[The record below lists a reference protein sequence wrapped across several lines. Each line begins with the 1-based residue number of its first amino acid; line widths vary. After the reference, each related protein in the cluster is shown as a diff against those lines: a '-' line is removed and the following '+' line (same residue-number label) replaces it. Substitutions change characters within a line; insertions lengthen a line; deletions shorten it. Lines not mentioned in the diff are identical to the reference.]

1 MHDLKN
7 RHVLVTGASGLV
19 GSTLIPRLLEAGAK
33 VRATHRHRELPYS
46 DKDVKKIHADLTQ
59 PAACQ
64 QAVEGV
70 EYVFHCAANTSGA
83 ATMATTPMVHVTPN
97 VIMNSLLLEA
107 AYHAGVTK
115 FLWLS
120 STTGYPVSGEAE
132 VREEEMFNG
141 DPFEKYYFVGWMKR
155 FTEVLCKMYGEKLPR
170 KMATLVLRPTNI
182 YGVHDD
188 FEFATSHVIP
198 ALIRKVVE
206 RWNPLE
212 VWGTGD
218 DVRDAIY
225 VDDMVDAM
233 LLAVQKLDA
242 HAAINIGYGEAY
254 SVKQILALLL
264 EIDGFPEAKIVFN
277 TSKPT
282 MIPIRKVD
290 LTRARELLGFQART
304 SLRDGLAKTIT
315 WYRREKHRPSEPA

>member
-1 MHDLKN
+1 
-7 RHVLVTGASGLV
+7 
-19 GSTLIPRLLEAGAK
+19 
-33 VRATHRHRELPYS
+33 
-46 DKDVKKIHADLTQ
+46 
-59 PAACQ
+59 
-64 QAVEGV
+64 
-70 EYVFHCAANTSGA
+70 
-83 ATMATTPMVHVTPN
+83 MATTPMVHVTPN
-97 VIMNSLLLEA
+97 VIMNSLLLES

-132 VREEEMFNG
+132 VREDEMFNG

-233 LLAVQKLDA
+233 LLAIRKLEA

-264 EIDGFPEAKIVFN
+264 EIDNFPEAKLVFN

-290 LTRARELLGFQART
+290 LTRARELLGFRAKT
-304 SLRDGLAKTIT
+304 SLRDGLAKTIA
-315 WYRREKHRPSEPA
+315 WYRQEKHRPAQA

>member
-1 MHDLKN
+1 MHDLKS

-33 VRATHRHRELPYS
+33 VRATHRRRELPYS
-46 DKDVKKIHADLTQ
+46 DKDVEKIHADLTQ

-97 VIMNSLLLEA
+97 VIMNSLLLES

-120 STTGYPVSGEAE
+120 STTGYPVSGDAE

-233 LLAVQKLDA
+233 LLAIRKLDA

-264 EIDGFPEAKIVFN
+264 EIDEFADAKIVFN

-304 SLRDGLAKTIT
+304 SLRDGLAKTIA
-315 WYRREKHRPSEPA
+315 WYRREKHQLVKPA

>member
-1 MHDLKN
+1 MIELKDKK
-7 RHVLVTGASGLV
+7 VLVTGASGLT

-33 VRATHRHRELPYS
+33 VRATFHRRELPYS
-46 DKDVKKIHADLTQ
+46 DKEVEKIHGDLTR
-59 PAACQ
+59 PEACQ
-64 QAVEGV
+64 RAVEGV
-70 EYVFHCAANTSGA
+70 ELVFHCAANTSGA

-97 VIMNSLLLEA
+97 VIMNSLLLES
-107 AYHAGVTK
+107 AYHLQVQK

-120 STTGYPVSGEAE
+120 STTGYPVSGESE
-132 VREEEMFNG
+132 VHEEEMFNG
-141 DPFEKYYFVGWMKR
+141 DPYEKYYFVGWMKR
-155 FTEVLCKMYGEKLPR
+155 FTEVLCRMYGEKLPR
-170 KMATLVLRPTNI
+170 RMTTIVLRPTNI
-182 YGVHDD
+182 YGVNDD

-233 LLAVQKLDA
+233 LLAMRKLDR
-242 HAAINIGYGEAY
+242 HVAINIGLGEVY
-254 SVKQILALLL
+254 SVKQILAFLL
-264 EIDGFPEAKIVFN
+264 ELDHFPDAKITFN
-277 TSKPT
+277 TSKPS

-290 LTRARELLGFQART
+290 LTRAKEILGFQAKVG
-304 SLRDGLAKTIT
+304 LREGLQKTLH
-315 WYRREKHRPSEPA
+315 WYRKEKHLPAKS

>member
-1 MHDLKN
+1 MIDLKN
-7 RHVLVTGASGLV
+7 RKILVTGGSGLV
-19 GSTLIPRLLEAGAK
+19 GRTLIPRLIEMGAQ
-33 VRATHRHRELPYS
+33 VRATFHRRELSYS
-46 DKDVKKIHADLTQ
+46 DKEVERIQADLTQ
-59 PAACQ
+59 PEACQ
-64 QAVEGV
+64 RAVEGV
-70 EYVFHCAANTSGA
+70 ELIFHCAANTSGA

-97 VIMNSLLLEA
+97 VIMNSLLLES
-107 AYHAGVTK
+107 AYHAQVQK

-120 STTGYPVSGEAE
+120 STTGYPPSGEAN
-132 VREEEMFNG
+132 VREDEMFEG

-155 FTEVLCKMYGEKLPR
+155 FTEVLCRMYGEKLPR
-170 KMATLVLRPTNI
+170 KMTTIVLRPTNI
-182 YGVHDD
+182 YGVNDD

-233 LLAVQKLDA
+233 TLAMRKLES
-242 HAAINIGYGEAY
+242 HVAINIGLGEVY
-254 SVKQILALLL
+254 SVKQILAFLL
-264 EIDGFPEAKIVFN
+264 EIDGFSEAKITYN
-277 TSKPT
+277 ASKPT

-290 LTRARELLGFQART
+290 LTRAQELLGFQAKIG
-304 SLRDGLAKTIT
+304 LREGLARTLA
-315 WYRREKHRPSEPA
+315 WYREHPAKKS